1 MANADNQD
9 QAQAQSSNT
18 SITISN
24 VMNKVINKVIVIDTE
39 TIGLPEQT
47 RYQTFY
53 NPSNYSKYK
62 TSRVIEIG
70 YYIYT
75 SSGEFISKRNILV
88 KPENFKVENSEIHGI
103 TQEHLEREGISLIG
117 ALSIL
122 AEDIASC
129 DTIVAHNLQFDFNVL
144 AAECYRILANGHNE
158 IARKLVDKMTSMKK
172 VCTMELGMQKLGRTR
187 RIKLSHLYEELT
199 DEEWDQQHRAED
211 DARVCGICY
220 WLLVDML

>member
-9 QAQAQSSNT
+9 QAQDQVQSSNT

-24 VMNKVINKVIVIDTE
+24 VINKVIVIDTE
-39 TIGLPEQT
+39 TTGLPEQT

-75 SSGEFISKRNILV
+75 SSGEFISKRDILV

-122 AEDIASC
+122 ADDIASC
-129 DTIVAHNLQFDFNVL
+129 NTIVAHNLQFDFNVL

>member
-1 MANADNQD
+1 MATTDNQSS
-9 QAQAQSSNT
+9 SSN
-18 SITISN
+18 
-24 VMNKVINKVIVIDTE
+24 VIVIDTE
-39 TIGLPEQT
+39 TTGLPEET
-47 RYQTFY
+47 KYHTFY
-53 NPSNYSKYK
+53 NPSNYSKYN
-62 TSRVIEIG
+62 TSRLIEIG

-75 SSGEFISKRNILV
+75 CKGEFVSKRDILI
-88 KPENFKVENSEIHGI
+88 KPNNFKVENSEIHGI
-103 TQEHLEREGISLIG
+103 TQEQLEREGIFLID
-117 ALSIL
+117 ALSNL
-122 AEDIASC
+122 VVDIASC
-129 DTIVAHNLQFDFNVL
+129 DTIVAHNLVFDFNVIS
-144 AAECYRILANGHNE
+144 AECYRILANGHNE